1 MPTININGRQFDLDT
16 LSNEAKAQLGM
27 MQVVDIEIR
36 RLEGQLAIHRTARNA
51 YSKALIEAVPLL
63 AFGDQETIE
72 FG

>member
-51 YSKALIEAVPLL
+51 YSKALSEAVPLL